1 MSYLTILN
9 TYEVGVIVI
18 PILQMRK
25 MRFAK
30 LKQPIQDHMS
40 MKWWILGW
48 FLTLIVEPVLKS
60 LSSLSL
66 SQLKT
71 KKALNSASFF
81 PGHKDALWEGQTMW
95 YWESKFIFWSSSL
108 CRASSLQQPSSL
120 FVDQAHSYVPL
131 PPAPAHISKYVCSAP
146 HFFQVSLCPSSPK

>member
-1 MSYLTILN
+1 MLNVSYLTILN
-9 TYEVGVIVI
+9 TYEIGIIVI

-30 LKQPIQDHMS
+30 LKQPIQNHMS

-48 FLTLIVEPVLKS
+48 FLTLIVEPALLS

-66 SQLKT
+66 SQLKI

-81 PGHKDALWEGQTMW
+81 PWHKDAFWE
-95 YWESKFIFWSSSL
+95 
-108 CRASSLQQPSSL
+108 
-120 FVDQAHSYVPL
+120 
-131 PPAPAHISKYVCSAP
+131 
-146 HFFQVSLCPSSPK
+146 